1 MKTLSTVLA
10 ASMLLSLAACGGK
23 AGQEIHDALNGK
35 PKEAQALTA
44 FTSGVWKSGCVSTG
58 VIPKVLDI
66 PFKAYKTV
74 YNVHSDATSSLQRT
88 TTYFSDTDCKQ
99 SDASMIVD
107 ESMRFNFGDA
117 TTGDNYAYDTTVKT
131 VSAQPLTDEAV
142 NSMNKLTGYCN
153 INTWKKGTPTDIPES
168 AAGQPTCLGTEA
180 LGLMHYGVIQ
190 VTGPANSEIYFN
202 EGVLVQAARPQTADT
217 NSPKYTR

>member
-10 ASMLLSLAACGGK
+10 GSMLLSLAACGGK

-44 FTSGVWKSGCVSTG
+44 FTSGIWKSGCVSTG
-58 VIPKVLDI
+58 VIPKALDI
-66 PFKAYKTV
+66 PFKAYQTV
-74 YNVHSDATSSLQRT
+74 YIVHSDATSSLQRT

-99 SDASMIVD
+99 SDASMIID
-107 ESMRFNFGDA
+107 ESMRFTFGDV
-117 TTGDNYAYDTTVKT
+117 TNGDNYAYNTIVKNVT
-131 VSAQPLTDEAV
+131 AQPVSDEAV

-153 INTWKKGTPTDIPES
+153 INNWTKGTTATDVGA

-180 LGLMHYGVIQ
+180 LNVTRYGVIQ

-202 EGVLVQAARPQTADT
+202 EGVLIEAARPQTADT